1 MHFFIFSER
10 LDDLLEVKFSDVMM
24 TLRNV
29 MLIDSDADG
38 DDTNQPHFNKNQYQ
52 DLISITLS
60 LFAVRKMSIKDK
72 LIESV

>member
-1 MHFFIFSER
+1 
-10 LDDLLEVKFSDVMM
+10 
-24 TLRNV
+24 

-52 DLISITLS
+52 DMISITLS
-60 LFAVRKMSIKDK
+60 IFAVRKMSIKDK